1 MHVSWIGLTA
11 AARSQEAMTDCWRWS
26 STSLLHGGCE
36 PRTLRRR
43 SDSDLA
49 SLFSSVNARF
59 FTVHARVE
67 THLSRAAAAR
77 FAVFGLCMMRQL
89 KMEDGLCEILLRV
102 AGWRGHAVG
111 VRASGVDE
119 RINPG

>member
-1 MHVSWIGLTA
+1 
-11 AARSQEAMTDCWRWS
+11 
-26 STSLLHGGCE
+26 
-36 PRTLRRR
+36 
-43 SDSDLA
+43 
-49 SLFSSVNARF
+49 
-59 FTVHARVE
+59 
-67 THLSRAAAAR
+67 
-77 FAVFGLCMMRQL
+77 MMRQL